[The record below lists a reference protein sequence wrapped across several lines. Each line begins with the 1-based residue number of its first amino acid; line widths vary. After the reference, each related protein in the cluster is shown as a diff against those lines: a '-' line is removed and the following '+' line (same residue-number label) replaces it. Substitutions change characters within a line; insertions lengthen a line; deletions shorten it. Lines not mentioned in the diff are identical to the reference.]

1 MVNNPQLSDVQLQV
15 DSGDVYFAHSF
26 MLYARCPLLVEMVNN
41 VAWDFETLSSI
52 ANTTKMSLHPVSL
65 YSNLC
70 PSSTLQVHE
79 NGFGVQEEG
88 MPAAQRILIS
98 DVPGQAVFALLQY
111 LYTAHLSIPSSLR
124 LHVLELASRLNS
136 F

>member
-41 VAWDFETLSSI
+41 ITRDFETLSSI

-65 YSNLC
+65 YSNLG
-70 PSSTLQVHE
+70 PSSTPHRFMKVVLVCRRKECLQPR
-79 NGFGVQEEG
+79 GF
-88 MPAAQRILIS
+88 
-98 DVPGQAVFALLQY
+98 
-111 LYTAHLSIPSSLR
+111 
-124 LHVLELASRLNS
+124 
-136 F
+136 